1 MWNMTQFFPDS
12 SQEEVVRI
20 DRLAEEIGT
29 VQGLRNSF
37 HPILNIILA
46 ALDAPPIFMRTKAL
60 RALGQI
66 VTSDATI
73 LSTVSR
79 LAASYLI
86 CVYILFRLTFV
97 APLKVIF

>member
-1 MWNMTQFFPDS
+1 MAYVFPDS
-12 SQEEVVRI
+12 SQEEVIRI

-73 LSTVSR
+73 LSTVNCPAISC
-79 LAASYLI
+79 LLY
-86 CVYILFRLTFV
+86 VYILLRPMFV
-97 APLKVIF
+97 VPLKAIS